1 MTLDGNGP
9 TSSNHKQEG
18 ARSGGMNKVIAVVV
32 FLVLIFMGTYFA
44 KVSQG
49 GAGSVFIGY
58 TLGAAAFIVAPMIW
72 KSKK

>member
-1 MTLDGNGP
+1 
-9 TSSNHKQEG
+9 
-18 ARSGGMNKVIAVVV
+18 MNKVIAVVV
-32 FLVLIFMGTYFA
+32 FLVLIFIGTYFA